1 MKITLYSLPDCP
13 KCDTLKDFLISKQ
26 INFETDWFDTENQT
40 DFVMMNMFGNPPI
53 LTLGDKEK
61 VKPSEDMFKGDT
73 LIEARVLEMLKLG

>member
-1 MKITLYSLPDCP
+1 
-13 KCDTLKDFLISKQ
+13 
-26 INFETDWFDTENQT
+26 
-40 DFVMMNMFGNPPI
+40 MMNMFGNPPI